1 MASRP
6 HTNPRLLAQ
15 ASHIPWATSYL
26 RFDYGRPPSRTNVLL
41 CCLSALYPDVAQII
55 KGKPVS
61 STGVMTT
68 SVADATRKCSS
79 IIIAALVPEKKK
91 RKRIEPDMH
100 TQPVGRA
107 HIYFKHTEAIF
118 RGWYKDY
125 ILNSINPSGNKK
137 KKDLY
142 NTEVKSKGLC
152 SKCTRTPPQNKVIK
166 CAPMIEPNPW
176 EAQNSTIPAT
186 EVSNRT
192 ATSSFQKP
200 LALPACWHI
209 PLESAALCSAVWKS
223 WGCKAPLWDRN
234 PSFVWAGEWGSPS

>member
-1 MASRP
+1 MSWRRPLSLPPFLLPPLLPSIFPFVFFSHPHGRFHLFPSPCPAEHSIEMASRP

-55 KGKPVS
+55 KGKLVS
-61 STGVMTT
+61 STGVITT
-68 SVADATRKCSS
+68 SVADAARKCSS

-91 RKRIEPDMH
+91 RRRIEPDMH

-137 KKDLY
+137 KKICTIQKLRA
-142 NTEVKSKGLC
+142 KG
-152 SKCTRTPPQNKVIK
+152 
-166 CAPMIEPNPW
+166 
-176 EAQNSTIPAT
+176 
-186 EVSNRT
+186 
-192 ATSSFQKP
+192 
-200 LALPACWHI
+200 
-209 PLESAALCSAVWKS
+209 SAANAHAHLH
-223 WGCKAPLWDRN
+223 RTR
-234 PSFVWAGEWGSPS
+234 